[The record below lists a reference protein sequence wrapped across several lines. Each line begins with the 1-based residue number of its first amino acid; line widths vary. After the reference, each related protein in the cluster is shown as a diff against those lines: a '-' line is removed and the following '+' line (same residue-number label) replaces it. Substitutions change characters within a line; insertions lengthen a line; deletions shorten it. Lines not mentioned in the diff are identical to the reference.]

1 MCGICGIINLDG
13 TRLDARVLIEMNNTM
28 RHRGPDDEGY
38 LLVDT
43 LSGQIISCF
52 GDETVPELKGQ
63 LPPIEDYTGTNMG
76 LGFRRLS
83 IVDLS
88 PKGHQPMKA
97 LLADVWIVY
106 NGEIYNYKELKEE
119 LIQEGFSFSSKT
131 DTEVILNAY
140 LKWGLNCTKKF
151 NGMWAF
157 AIWDA
162 RKKLL
167 FCSRDRFGIKPFYYV
182 YTPHKE
188 FIFASEIKAIAKI
201 RKLSPNTRTLHDFLY
216 YGLSDHTEQTM
227 FSGVFQLRGGH
238 CLLLKDGDLST
249 FCFYDLR
256 RHAGAT
262 PSKDPASDFREKFF
276 DSVSLRLRSDVP
288 VGFALSGGIDS
299 SSIVLA
305 AHSLYTGDNFA
316 TFSTCYPG
324 SQVDESYYMKKV
336 IDKTQCANYQIEPTA
351 QMYLDLLDK
360 FVWHQEEPVNGASYF
375 GEFVLRRLI
384 RQTGTT
390 VSLDGQG
397 ADEIITGYKSF
408 LTPYL
413 QDLLKES
420 KIHSFLKECAAFKH
434 MVSAKDI
441 IGSILGIL
449 HPVLAYKMQE
459 FYLQRIKSYL
469 SGPFASSNKMSN
481 PTALSPKCFDSE
493 LNKRLYESLTIS
505 SLPVQLIRAD
515 KSAMAFSVECR
526 FPFLDHRLVELIFSL
541 PSDYKIRDGV
551 TKYILR
557 ESMKKE
563 LPKEIYARRDKKGF
577 PVPQSRWLR
586 GELRTFTEDIIN
598 CKGFKELPFINWKK
612 FVKRYQRFLKCDIEF
627 DTELWS
633 VISVFL
639 WTTRFNLSF

>member
-13 TRLDARVLIEMNNTM
+13 TLVDTQLLIEMNNTM
-28 RHRGPDDEGY
+28 MHRGPDDEGY

-43 LSGQIISCF
+43 SSDRIISCF
-52 GDETVPELKGQ
+52 GDETVADLKEQ
-63 LPPIEDYTGTNMG
+63 LAPVNDLSGINMG

-97 LLADVWIVY
+97 LSADVWIVY
-106 NGEIYNYKELKEE
+106 NGEIYNYRELRQE

-140 LKWGLNCTKKF
+140 LKWGLECTNRF

-162 RKKLL
+162 REKML
-167 FCSRDRFGIKPFYYV
+167 FCSRDRFGIKPFYYS

-188 FIFASEIKAIAKI
+188 FIFASEIKAIGKV
-201 RKLSPNTRTLHDFLY
+201 RKLSPNAQALYDFLF

-227 FSGVFQLRGGH
+227 FRGVLQLKAGH
-238 CLLLKDGDLST
+238 SLLLRDGDLST

-256 RHAGAT
+256 KSTSAAIPR
-262 PSKDPASDFREKFF
+262 DPTNDFREKFF
-276 DSVSLRLRSDVP
+276 DSVMLRLRSDVP
-288 VGFALSGGIDS
+288 VGFALSGGVDS

-305 AHSLYTGDNFA
+305 AHNLYKGDNFA

-324 SQVDESYYMKKV
+324 SEVDESYYMKKV
-336 IDKTQCANYQIEPTA
+336 IDKTGCTNYQIEPTA
-351 QMYLDLLDK
+351 QMYLDLLDR

-375 GEFVLRRLI
+375 GEFVLRQLI
-384 RQTGTT
+384 HQTGTT

-397 ADEIITGYKSF
+397 ADEIITGYKFF

-420 KIHSFLKECAAFKH
+420 KLISFVKECAAFRH
-434 MVSAKDI
+434 MVSVKDI
-441 IGSILGIL
+441 IASISGIV
-449 HPVLAYKMQE
+449 HPVLAHKMRE
-459 FYLQRIKSYL
+459 LYLRRLKSYL
-469 SGPFASSNKMSN
+469 SNPFASSNTMFN
-481 PTALSPKCFDSE
+481 PIDSSPEGFDSE
-493 LNKRLYESLTIS
+493 LSKVLYESLTIS
-505 SLPVQLIRAD
+505 SLLVQLIRAD

-526 FPFLDHRLVELIFSL
+526 FPFLDHRLVELVFSL
-541 PSDYKIRDGV
+541 PSDYKIRNGV

-557 ESMKKE
+557 ESMKRE
-563 LPKEIYARRDKKGF
+563 LPKEIYARRDKKSF
-577 PVPQSRWLR
+577 PTPQSKWLR
-586 GELRTFTEDIIN
+586 EELRSFTQDIIN
-598 CKGFKELPFINWKK
+598 SKDFKDLPFIDWKK
-612 FVKRYQRFLKCDIEF
+612 FNNQYQRFLNGDLEF
-627 DTELWS
+627 DTEIWS
-633 VISVFL
+633 VVSIFL
-639 WTTRFNLSF
+639 WMTRFNLSF